1 MKFIK
6 MENMS
11 NLFDAFYGLYA
22 FLTIFLTVYLS
33 VRLVQY
39 PPAVL
44 MLIIAQCAVIL
55 VPYSAIWLYF
65 RKRLYKG

>member
-1 MKFIK
+1 MQA
-6 MENMS
+6 M
-11 NLFDAFYGLYA
+11 FDVFYGLYA
-22 FLTIFLTVYLS
+22 FLTIFVTVFLA

-65 RKRLYKG
+65 RKRLCKG